1 MRKLQEKR
9 RLFIKYLVNKHYIL
23 YKNLAD
29 DLGYNEKVIYE
40 VLSNKRNVTDELL
53 ANICTYFNVSY
64 VEDELF
70 EKEIANDVVL
80 LFTHLMKKTD
90 SEMKEI
96 LSDLHSKF
104 EKIQNSS
111 AFYFEPIIRWFEF
124 RKDTN
129 RNEYLVLGQDYYD
142 HFLMSNEIAAIFVIL
157 QVFDLKITKD
167 TKIIDK
173 KLQHLQNNYSFN
185 NLPESILG
193 MYYFQKGRVLHQQRI
208 FLEAYRMYELAKVA
222 FKNIYIK
229 ERVVQAD
236 IQEATIYSDIGEIDK
251 AIEMYKEI
259 LSISIEDGFKTR
271 IEVCIDNLIDNYF
284 CNGDFEKCEEIIEL
298 AKKHN
303 NYTIPSKIT
312 FSFILLA
319 KNKIN
324 EFRKLYK
331 LISKKDLSKEDSNL
345 LELAHSVCNKNLKK
359 FNTYY
364 PKVKSQQL
372 GLMNHYYMKRI
383 LLILKESFDDC
394 EVNSFI
400 VKELLSIK

>member
-124 RKDTN
+124 RK
-129 RNEYLVLGQDYYD
+129 L
-142 HFLMSNEIAAIFVIL
+142 
-157 QVFDLKITKD
+157 
-167 TKIIDK
+167 
-173 KLQHLQNNYSFN
+173 
-185 NLPESILG
+185 
-193 MYYFQKGRVLHQQRI
+193 
-208 FLEAYRMYELAKVA
+208 
-222 FKNIYIK
+222 
-229 ERVVQAD
+229 
-236 IQEATIYSDIGEIDK
+236 TI
-251 AIEMYKEI
+251 
-259 LSISIEDGFKTR
+259 
-271 IEVCIDNLIDNYF
+271 
-284 CNGDFEKCEEIIEL
+284 
-298 AKKHN
+298 
-303 NYTIPSKIT
+303 
-312 FSFILLA
+312 
-319 KNKIN
+319 
-324 EFRKLYK
+324 
-331 LISKKDLSKEDSNL
+331 
-345 LELAHSVCNKNLKK
+345 
-359 FNTYY
+359 
-364 PKVKSQQL
+364 
-372 GLMNHYYMKRI
+372 
-383 LLILKESFDDC
+383 
-394 EVNSFI
+394 
-400 VKELLSIK
+400 